1 MERRIRVRAGDVD
14 MVADL
19 RDTSTA
25 EVLWMQLPVEAR
37 AARWGDEFYFQ
48 IPEMMAD
55 PEEDAREVME
65 VGELGYWVEGQAVAV
80 FFGPTPASR
89 EGEPRAVT
97 AVNVLGR
104 IRGDARA
111 FDRLEDGV
119 TFHLERAD

>member
-1 MERRIRVRAGDVD
+1 MRVRAGDVD

-19 RDTSTA
+19 RDTPTA
-25 EVLWMQLPVEAR
+25 EVLWLQLPVEAR

-55 PEEDAREVME
+55 PEDDAREVME

-89 EGEPRAVT
+89 EGEPRAVA

-104 IRGDARA
+104 IRGDAKA